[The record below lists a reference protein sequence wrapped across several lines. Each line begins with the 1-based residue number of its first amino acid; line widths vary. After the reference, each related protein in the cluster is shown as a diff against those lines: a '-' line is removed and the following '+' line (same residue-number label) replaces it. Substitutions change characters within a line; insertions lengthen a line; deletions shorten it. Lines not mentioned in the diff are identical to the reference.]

1 MYVCLYVCL
10 SGAWRLWD
18 LAEILYTCSWVSIRV
33 FFPIILIFEAWGR
46 VFSWICL
53 KFYNFT
59 IRPWNHLK
67 TKFEPSAVRTFD
79 SFEILGFEY
88 WPKICIKMCLRCT
101 VSACVLKLIFEKW
114 TCLRFGLVLLRYAF
128 VGLGIVYEI
137 RNELL

>member
-1 MYVCLYVCL
+1 MSVCKYVCMFVCMSVRSL
-10 SGAWRLWD
+10 
-18 LAEILYTCSWVSIRV
+18 EIMGFGWNFVYLFLGEHPG

-59 IRPWNHLK
+59 IRPSNHLK

-114 TCLRFGLVLLRYAF
+114 TCRYAIF
-128 VGLGIVYEI
+128 RFLAWGSKIL
-137 RNELL
+137 